1 MTVDQPLSER
11 VQELIAEALQVPM
24 EQVTPDL
31 AFGGIKQW
39 DSMGHMS
46 IMLLLEE
53 RFGVPIDADV
63 IAALTS
69 IPAICEY
76 LGKGQEPVFSEKTGS

>member
-1 MTVDQPLSER
+1 MAVDPPLSER

-24 EQVTPDL
+24 EQVVPDL
-31 AFGGIKQW
+31 SFGGIKQW
-39 DSMGHMS
+39 DSMGHMG

-63 IAALTS
+63 IATLTS
-69 IPAICEY
+69 VPAICEN
-76 LGKGQEPVFSEKTGS
+76 LSKSKESL